1 MSDSMD
7 IVQGINE
14 QFQTAALA
22 EHQRN
27 RPTGPAATHC
37 EDCGEEIPIKRRLAM
52 PGCRRCID
60 CQTLLEHWRP
70 L

>member
-1 MSDSMD
+1 MADDMD

-14 QFQTAALA
+14 QFQTAALE

-37 EDCGEEIPIKRRLAM
+37 EDCGDEIPEARRRAV

-60 CQTLLEHWRP
+60 CQTFHENWRP